1 MRNCL
6 LVSEGVIHSL
16 SPNSKL
22 EPQTTRVK
30 YRAARAAKT
39 ASKVV
44 FVIFRLFPAASVV
57 ESCEGIWSQWSC
69 PFSQALIRPLQVEWC
84 FRYHVSVCK
93 KNKKQ
98 QQRFAKLCYLKKME
112 KMPLFTKISSS
123 VSHLPSF
130 VSLLGEESLKKKL
143 SKNGIFS
150 QWGGGEALPNP
161 NFLKPKPQPYKTV
174 ILLGFC
180 RNMVGVPQS
189 QSSVTQKVWLF
200 HEKIKC
206 LE

>member
-93 KNKKQ
+93 KKNKKLQ
-98 QQRFAKLCYLKKME
+98 QQRFAKLCYLKYDWK
-112 KMPLFTKISSS
+112 KMPFFTKISNS

-130 VSLLGEESLKKKL
+130 VSLLGE
-143 SKNGIFS
+143 IS
-150 QWGGGEALPNP
+150 QFHLDFTISTRFHVFRQILQFQPDFTISTKFQSVDQILECWP
-161 NFLKPKPQPYKTV
+161 NFTMLTKYHNFIR
-174 ILLGFC
+174 IL
-180 RNMVGVPQS
+180 
-189 QSSVTQKVWLF
+189 
-200 HEKIKC
+200 
-206 LE
+206 